1 MSCRLYRKF
10 KICLLKTCL
19 EEFFVYLL
27 GPSLLER
34 VGLTAVIM
42 IAKFVIDTGT
52 TITKIRD
59 KSASSRLVK
68 EIKTKITPPV

>member
-1 MSCRLYRKF
+1 
-10 KICLLKTCL
+10 
-19 EEFFVYLL
+19 
-27 GPSLLER
+27 
-34 VGLTAVIM
+34 M

-68 EIKTKITPPV
+68 EVKTKLTPPV